1 MKKDVKQRL
10 DEIIPVHAEN
20 KAMLE
25 DYKKICDEENAEIK
39 SLMLNHNLDN
49 YTIGEYT
56 AKTTTVTRKTLDEER
71 LLNVFNSDSDVRSVL
86 LSKGIIK
93 TREYVDIDALEGYLY
108 ELGNDVKFTDAKT
121 KLLNLLD
128 SCMNRKEVVTL
139 RIIKAKEKK

>member
-25 DYKKICDEENAEIK
+25 DYKKICDEENTEIK
-39 SLMLNHNLDN
+39 NLMLDNDLDT
-49 YTIGEYT
+49 YTVGEYI
-56 AKTTTVTRKTLDEER
+56 ARKTITTRKSLDEER

-93 TREYVDIDALEGYLY
+93 TREYVDIDALESYLY
-108 ELGNDVKFTDAKT
+108 ELGNDVKCTDAKT

-139 RIIKAKEKK
+139 RVIKAKEKK